1 MFNRIAVV
9 CTGNICRSP
18 MAEGLLKQRLHARRI
33 DVCSAGISA
42 LVGYPA
48 DPLAV
53 EVAADHGLDISAHR
67 AQQASL
73 PLLSAMDL
81 VLTLD
86 QGHSDWINAR
96 YPQLRGRVHKLLK
109 WRDDADVA
117 DPYRLPK
124 AAFEQAWLDID
135 AGIGDWLKKLG

>member
-1 MFNRIAVV
+1 MFNRIIVV

-18 MAEGLLKQRLHARRI
+18 IGEGLLKARLQGRNI
-33 DVCSAGISA
+33 DICSAGTGA

-48 DPLAV
+48 DPMAV

-67 AQQASL
+67 AQQATL

-86 QGHSDWINAR
+86 QGHSDWINAK
-96 YPQLRGRVHKLLK
+96 YPQLRGRVHKILK
-109 WRDDADVA
+109 WRENADVE
-117 DPYRLPK
+117 DPYRHPK
-124 AAFEQAWLDID
+124 AAFEQAWTDID
-135 AGIGDWLKKLG
+135 AGIDEWLKKIG